1 MELLDTVLSLLQNI
15 VSVIPSVAVLAATI
29 YYISKR
35 SAPEG
40 YLMAIGALIGLLTH
54 LFYSVGLPLLTRSG
68 GVDSY
73 AMYQTYLV
81 PVGIVSTIGA
91 VLFAIGLF
99 MLVHK
104 VVKTPITT
112 NTNGP
117 SGY

>member
-1 MELLDTVLSLLQNI
+1 MDLQSTILEVLQKI
-15 VSVIPSVAVLAATI
+15 VSVIPSLAVLAATL

-35 SAPEG
+35 SAAEG

-54 LFYSVGLPLLTRSG
+54 LFYVVGIPLLTRD

-73 AMYQTYLV
+73 AAYQPYLI
-81 PVGIVSTIGA
+81 PIAILSTLGA
-91 VLFAIGLF
+91 MAFAIGLF
-99 MLVHK
+99 MLIHK
-104 VVKTPITT
+104 VVTTSVT